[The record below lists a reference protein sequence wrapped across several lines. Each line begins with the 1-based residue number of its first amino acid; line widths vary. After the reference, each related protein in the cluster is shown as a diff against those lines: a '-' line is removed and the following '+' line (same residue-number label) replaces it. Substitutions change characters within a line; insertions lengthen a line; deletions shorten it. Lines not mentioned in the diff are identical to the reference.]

1 MNSRFDLAV
10 IGAGSAGLVAAT
22 FAARIGAKVAL
33 VERDRIGGDCTWT
46 GCVPSKGDY
55 KEGLIGSFALWGNHR
70 SLQVVVGRCRL
81 PKATQG
87 YLR

>member
-1 MNSRFDLAV
+1 MNSRYDLAV

-46 GCVPSKGDY
+46 G
-55 KEGLIGSFALWGNHR
+55 
-70 SLQVVVGRCRL
+70 
-81 PKATQG
+81 
-87 YLR
+87 